1 MRGILRTRV
10 LRGHTQYASHH
21 TCGKLS
27 PRLLHTTRTIAKD
40 DEAANS
46 TVWPTAESVILQRIS
61 STGIHPSLAHLKTD
75 KGAQTESSPTDTA
88 QPDGSGSEDAP
99 QTKSLTVSGLISSLR
114 ESRGAV
120 KDYTD
125 KETAGFKEQDKPGS
139 KEQAT
144 TGSKKQDATG
154 PKDQGEYHIPYCLF
168 NTHSLVRQLTD
179 VGFSNEQATLLMTL
193 VKYKVYESMEQL
205 KSNMLTKSDLEN
217 DAYLFRAALQEL
229 RTETQMIRKND
240 QAILESRAAAI
251 NRDIE
256 SLAQRLTDEVAN
268 LRSDIEIEINNHKHD
283 SIHEMKS
290 LDMELHRL
298 ASNYQI
304 VLGEMKTDIETI
316 KLESIR
322 RGLLAAV
329 ITTMALLAIIWG
341 PELVSKLNTRRRQ
354 KDGKGSEDKSD
365 VGHTGNGESRA
376 GASRPR
382 HTTEVGP
389 GMAGYV
395 DPGRAALRYGGSNAR
410 YGTTQAPGQQPY
422 GPEPYGLHRGSG
434 AEPAEGYGSSGDQ
447 SMQYRDHSHLNIQ
460 YDPTISASDSQ
471 FGGEVQQPPSPAE
484 SNTDYALAD
493 WFDTY
498 FYSPQVIAQRRSD
511 SGESASLVDTDPTFD
526 SARWRARDD
535 QSQTE
540 PTFAPESN
548 SEPNSESNPEQQQ
561 DQQEQPITH
570 IPINFSND
578 RH

>member
-27 PRLLHTTRTIAKD
+27 PRQLHTTRTIAK

-61 STGIHPSLAHLKTD
+61 STSIHPSLAHLKTD
-75 KGAQTESSPTDTA
+75 KGAQTESSPAGTE
-88 QPDGSGSEDAP
+88 QPDGNRSEDAP
-99 QTKSLTVSGLISSLR
+99 QGESLTVSGLISSLR

-125 KETAGFKEQDKPGS
+125 KETAGSKEQDTPGS
-139 KEQAT
+139 NEQVT
-144 TGSKKQDATG
+144 TGSKKQVTTG
-154 PKDQGEYHIPYCLF
+154 PKEQGEYHIPYCLF

-205 KSNMLTKSDLEN
+205 KASMLTKSDLEN

-329 ITTMALLAIIWG
+329 VTTMALLAIIWG
-341 PELVSKLNTRRRQ
+341 PELVSKLNMRRRQ

-365 VGHTGNGESRA
+365 VGNTGNGEGRA
-376 GASRPR
+376 GASLPMRMP
-382 HTTEVGP
+382 EVGP

-395 DPGRAALRYGGSNAR
+395 DPGRASLRYGSSNAR
-410 YGTTQAPGQQPY
+410 YGTTQVPGQQSY
-422 GPEPYGLHRGSG
+422 GPEPYRLHRGRD

-447 SMQYRDHSHLNIQ
+447 GMQYRDHSHLNIQ
-460 YDPTISASDSQ
+460 YDPTISASESQ
-471 FGGEVQQPPSPAE
+471 FGEVQQPPSPAE
-484 SNTDYALAD
+484 SDTDYALAD

-548 SEPNSESNPEQQQ
+548 PEPNPESEPER
-561 DQQEQPITH
+561 QQEQNQQEQSITH

-578 RH
+578 RR